1 MMTRFSGLV
10 FVCLFLFCNQL
21 SAAQGSQTTV
31 RCGDIIEGQFVKQNM
46 HNDYLIKMQPGE
58 VIKFSAVAVGDVLRL
73 WARIYEPSGNRILQ
87 TDSSQHLR
95 GNTSVLS
102 APGEYR
108 LEIYNQSA
116 GVYTLHMGCILR
128 DGTDVLAGT
137 GGAVGTSGA
146 GGGSQG
152 AIQGLGSTIG
162 SVGQDL
168 SSAVGGFGPKSDELG
183 LKIAR
188 TTNQIDQAANGVEKI
203 AETYF
208 RIRSMFPRRKK
219 KKKLQEE
226 MALGIDSGA
235 VGQGFVA
242 PPSGGSVPVA
252 QPVSV
257 GHPAPVGQP
266 VAPTV
271 AFPTLPLDLSLGG
284 SLTPGVSEVFGFHV
298 EAEAGSR
305 AALQLQRTG
314 GNLGLGVQ
322 LLAPSGAT
330 LYQST
335 LMGDDPMASAVTF
348 PVAGK
353 YTVKVVR
360 TDLAPVEQPQMTMF
374 HIGLAKSGP

>member
-1 MMTRFSGLV
+1 MTRISGLV
-10 FVCLFLFCNQL
+10 FVCLLFFGQSL

-31 RCGDIIEGQFVKQNM
+31 RCGDIIEGQFLKQNM
-46 HNDYLIKMQPGE
+46 HNDYLIKMQPGD

-87 TDSSQHLR
+87 TESSQHLR

-128 DGTDVLAGT
+128 DGTEVQAGS
-137 GGAVGTSGA
+137 GGAVGTGGETGA
-146 GGGSQG
+146 QG
-152 AIQGLGSTIG
+152 AIQGLGSALG

-168 SSAVGGFGPKSDELG
+168 STVVGGYGPKSDELS

-188 TTNQIDQAANGVEKI
+188 TTNQIDQAATGVEKI
-203 AETYF
+203 AETYY

-219 KKKLQEE
+219 KKRLQEQ
-226 MALGIDSGA
+226 MALGVDSGA
-235 VGQGFVA
+235 IGQSLVA
-242 PPSGGSVPVA
+242 PPSGGSTPVV
-252 QPVSV
+252 QPP
-257 GHPAPVGQP
+257 PAASPA
-266 VAPTV
+266 APEV

-284 SLTPGVSEVFGFHV
+284 SLIPGVSEVFGFHV

-305 AALQLQRTG
+305 AALELRRTA

-322 LLAPSGAT
+322 LLAPGGAT

-335 LMGDDPMASAVTF
+335 LMGDAPMASALMF

-353 YTVKVVR
+353 YTVKVLR

-374 HIGLAKSGP
+374 HIGLEGSGP